1 MAKSLAVILLN
12 YDHQDDTI
20 KCIKALQKC
29 KWESKP
35 TFYLI
40 DNSPKS
46 TNVELFNNLD
56 VEIKYFPQTNNGG
69 FAKGINAGL
78 RKALRGSADFFL
90 IINPDVVVEAD
101 FPIILNNFQDDH
113 VALVAPAIRHTQNK
127 KVMYGLDG
135 VVDWKY
141 AKATHF
147 NTPKIKN
154 TGIVDA
160 QFVTFAC
167 VILARKAV
175 EAVGY
180 LDERYFMY
188 LEDVDYCLSVLGKK
202 QKIILDPK
210 IVVDHNTS
218 SSFSRPTSKLPISFQ
233 SQIKFINKWLPL
245 GKRIVPIIYHFF
257 AYFYLYLLWTYHYA
271 KNNRQQT
278 HQS

>member
-12 YDHQDDTI
+12 FNHQDDTI

-35 TFYLI
+35 IFYI
-40 DNSPKS
+40 VDNSPQS
-46 TNVELFNNLD
+46 TNVELFNSLG
-56 VEIKYFPQTNNGG
+56 VEIKYFPQSNNGG
-69 FAKGINAGL
+69 FAKGINTGL
-78 RKALRGSADFFL
+78 RKALRNSADFFL
-90 IINPDVVVEAD
+90 IINPDVTVGPD

-135 VVDWKY
+135 IVDWKY

-147 NTPKIKN
+147 NTTKIKN
-154 TGIVDA
+154 NDTVDA
-160 QFVTFAC
+160 KFVTFAC
-167 VILARKAV
+167 VILSRKALKT
-175 EAVGY
+175 VGY

-188 LEDVDYCLSVLGKK
+188 LEDVDYCFTARIQN
-202 QKIILDPK
+202 QKIVLDPK
-210 IVVDHNTS
+210 IIVDHNTS
-218 SSFSRPTSKLPISFQ
+218 SSFSRPTKKLPISFL

-245 GKRIVPIIYHFF
+245 SKRIVPIIYHFF

-278 HQS
+278 QS